1 MPITLKSDGIKFLKP
16 PTFDLSSSAFV
27 TDEGTSVAFTF
38 TTDGP
43 DGTFYWKTGGTVG
56 AADFTDHTT
65 SGTFS
70 TSAGVANIVRTLRN
84 DLLTEGT
91 ETVQLQINKDSHTGK
106 LLATSSFV
114 DVNDTSLTQ
123 YDIAASSATV
133 NEGGS
138 ITFTF
143 TTTGPDGIFYWT
155 HGGTSSGADFTDG
168 LTNGSFITT
177 VGTGSIVRTLKNDLL
192 TEGTETMVL
201 SIRTG
206 SISGVTLVSSSV
218 SITDT
223 SLTQYSL
230 TASTGSVSEGSSV
243 TFTFTTTGPDGTF
256 YWANVG
262 STSASDFTDNLNS
275 GSFITTAG
283 TGSIVR
289 TLSNDTT
296 TEGSESVQIQIR
308 SGSFSGTVV
317 ALSSAVTVNDTS
329 LTPSPSVA
337 WTPENIGIGSPFRSS
352 MVWLDPSDT
361 NTLVGSIV
369 NGGKISKMSD
379 KSGNNHHAEQ
389 NTSAKQPTLVLNG
402 LNGKSVLRYDGLTDG
417 TALINSTVTYGGS
430 YAPTI
435 FAVAYKTGPGQAG
448 PNSGWRCIIYLGGF
462 TSNYNAFFGAYL
474 DNYITFFGNGT
485 NAWNP
490 STTDANSPAI
500 SMANG
505 FAAWSVVNDPITKVA
520 TPYVNGGA
528 FATRNGTMNNTS
540 TGYMLGGAATTQH
553 FPGDI
558 AEVLMLPTAIVTT
571 DIRQRIEGY
580 LAHKWGLTA
589 QLSANHP
596 YKNSPPMV

>member
-56 AADFTDHTT
+56 AADFTDYTT

-70 TSAGVANIVRTLRN
+70 TSVGVANIVRTLRN

-91 ETVQLQINKDSHTGK
+91 ETVQLQVNKDGYTGK

-114 DVNDTSLTQ
+114 DVNDTSLT
-123 YDIAASSATV
+123 YYAISASSPT
-133 NEGGS
+133 
-138 ITFTF
+138 
-143 TTTGPDGIFYWT
+143 
-155 HGGTSSGADFTDG
+155 
-168 LTNGSFITT
+168 
-177 VGTGSIVRTLKNDLL
+177 
-192 TEGTETMVL
+192 
-201 SIRTG
+201 
-206 SISGVTLVSSSV
+206 
-218 SITDT
+218 
-223 SLTQYSL
+223 
-230 TASTGSVSEGSSV
+230 VSEGESV
-243 TFTFTTTGPDGTF
+243 TFTFTTTGPNGTF

-262 STSASDFTDNLNS
+262 STNASDYTDNLNS

-296 TEGSESVQIQIR
+296 TEGSESVQVQIR
-308 SGSFSGTVV
+308 SGSFSGTVIV
-317 ALSSAVTVNDTS
+317 LSSAVTVNDTS
-329 LTPSPSVA
+329 LTPSSVE
-337 WTPENIGIGSPFRSS
+337 WTPANIGVGSPFRSS

-369 NGGKISKMSD
+369 SGGKISKMSD

-402 LNGKSVLRYDGLTDG
+402 LNGKSVLRYDGLTNG
-417 TALINSTVTYGGS
+417 TALINNTVTYGGS
-430 YAPTI
+430 HAPTI

-448 PNSGWRCIIYLGGF
+448 PNSGWRCIIYLGGL

-589 QLSANHP
+589 QLPANHP